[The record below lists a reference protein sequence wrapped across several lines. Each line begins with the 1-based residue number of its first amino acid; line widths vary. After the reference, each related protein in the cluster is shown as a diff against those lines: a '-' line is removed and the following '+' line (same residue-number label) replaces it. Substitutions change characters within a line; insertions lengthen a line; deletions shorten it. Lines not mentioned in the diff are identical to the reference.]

1 MKVSREFFMRDG
13 ITVAKELL
21 GKKLVNITPEGKT
34 SGIICETEIYM
45 GEEDKACHCYGGKR
59 TKRTEVLYKSGG
71 HIYVYLIYGM
81 HVCMNISANIEGVP
95 HCILLRALI
104 PKENLQLMEKR
115 RNTQN
120 KKALCS
126 GPAKLTQA
134 MGIDLSYYGKSVF
147 SKSTYVEDIGITPEI
162 VSSTRINI
170 NYAGDDAQK
179 PYRFLI
185 KDCKYISKKY

>member
-1 MKVSREFFMRDG
+1 MKLTQDFFVRDG

-59 TKRTEVLYKSGG
+59 TKRTQVLYKNGG
-71 HIYVYLIYGM
+71 LIYVYLIYGM
-81 HVCMNISANIEGVP
+81 HVCMNISANTQGIP

-104 PKENLQLMEKR
+104 PCENLQLMEKR

-134 MGIDLSYYGKSVF
+134 MGIDLSYYGKSIF

-170 NYAGDDAQK
+170 SYAGDDAQK